1 MLHSV
6 ELFGVVTKPSKAPN
20 TVKLE
25 GSMSLFNRSP
35 IPGRR
40 GMIAITEEINALTKE
55 HNSIPVLLSL
65 HFQGQEQQTLATAM
79 MVVSKTPKVKGQYK
93 FEITGNAEIDG
104 QYVEYTFTVFSR
116 QTPEQDKFI
125 GLYTFKKAEKLVY
138 PLNVTEDQLKLLF
151 AIDRRSDMLLSPL
164 TDKDDFVFQSYCWRV
179 GSDIKA
185 LMALLDKDD
194 NVLYRFNIYTQDG
207 HIDPTN
213 LPALLQHI
221 KAENTFLVDRNN
233 VVHVDFKTRTLK

>member
-6 ELFGVVTKPSKAPN
+6 ELFGVVTKPSKAPD

-25 GSMSLFNRSP
+25 GSMSIFNRSS
-35 IPGRR
+35 IPGHR
-40 GMIAITEEINALTKE
+40 GLIAISEEIDALTKE
-55 HNSIPVLLSL
+55 HNPIPVLLSL
-65 HFQGQEQQTLATAM
+65 HFQGHKEQTLATAM

-116 QTPEQDKFI
+116 QTAENDKFV
-125 GLYTFKKAEKLVY
+125 GLYTFKEADRLIY

-164 TDKDDFVFQSYCWRV
+164 TDKDEFVFQNYCWRV
-179 GSDIKA
+179 EPDIKT
-185 LMALLDKDD
+185 LMALLDRDD
-194 NVLYRFNIYTQDG
+194 NILYRFNIYTKDG